1 MERYAE
7 YKNSGLA
14 LVPTI
19 PVAWEAKPLKYIAD
33 CNTRVLSE
41 TTDEESEIN
50 YIDIGSVNYGQ
61 GISNTQL
68 FTFENAPSRA
78 RRIVQTGDTII
89 STVRT
94 YLKAIAYISEEYD
107 NCICSTGFAVF
118 TPKGAVDSKYL
129 FYALNADWFVSDVE
143 RRSVGIS
150 YPAITSTTLVSLK
163 AILPPVDEQKR
174 IVSYLDRRT
183 SEIDTLLTG
192 LQSQAEMLD
201 TYKRELIAEAVTKGL
216 DKSSPMRDSGVD
228 WIGDVPKHWDVL
240 PLFAAAKEN
249 RVRNEGMACNNL
261 LSLSYGKIIQKD
273 IDTNFGL
280 LPASF
285 ESYQIV
291 QPGYTVLRLTDL
303 QNDKRSLRTGY
314 ANETG
319 IITSAYLGLVPS
331 ERLES
336 KYFTYLLHAYDLIK
350 IYYGLGG
357 GLRQSLK
364 FSDVK
369 RLPVLIP
376 PMPEQ
381 KRIVEYIDRKAAKI
395 EGLIVDINAQIE
407 KLKQYRQIV
416 IRVAVTGKI
425 KVMEG

>member
-7 YKNSGLA
+7 YKDSGIEWIGEIPSKWEVTNLGYYSQMIVPMRDKPTA
-14 LVPTI
+14 FEGDIPWIKIEDVEGKYIDSSKSSQNVTFELVNKMNLKI
-19 PVAWEAKPLKYIAD
+19 CPVGTVLCTCSCNLGAAVIVKKPLTF
-33 CNTRVLSE
+33 NQTF
-41 TTDEESEIN
+41 
-50 YIDIGSVNYGQ
+50 IG
-61 GISNTQL
+61 
-68 FTFENAPSRA
+68 
-78 RRIVQTGDTII
+78 IVPGTKLDTH
-89 STVRT
+89 
-94 YLKAIAYISEEYD
+94 
-107 NCICSTGFAVF
+107 
-118 TPKGAVDSKYL
+118 YL
-129 FYALNADWFVSDVE
+129 FYLIQSNKERLQYLSIGAIQQYLSRTDFEHLKLAFPAFSIQQRIAD
-143 RRSVGIS
+143 
-150 YPAITSTTLVSLK
+150 
-163 AILPPVDEQKR
+163 
-174 IVSYLDRRT
+174 YLDRKT
-183 SEIDTLLTG
+183 VSIDAVIADKQKLVELLKEKR
-192 LQSQAEMLD
+192 QA
-201 TYKRELIAEAVTKGL
+201 TISEAVTKGL
-216 DKSSPMRDSGVD
+216 DKTAKMKDSSVD

-416 IRVAVTGKI
+416 IHDAVTGKI
-425 KVMEG
+425 KVTEG